1 MEMTYP
7 ILTIDKSG
15 VDKYLCNMVQDSN
28 HRFKS
33 WEHCY
38 EAFSNLNNPTDYLAL
53 HLAFYLASW
62 GMYRGSCGILWK
74 DYTIHMDAVNII
86 RKFHSLRKEWFT
98 MDDVSQIMKLYNAL
112 KDYYS
117 KITYYKPEN
126 KTSSLNLAATD
137 TLITKIMLGTIGCV
151 PALDDLFKRAFHC
164 QGKQFD
170 ENLLK
175 RIIDCSQSNKNTIQQ
190 CQISISEKLH
200 SFYPSMKVVDMYFW
214 QKGFDD
220 LQNEVIKNGKIR

>member
-1 MEMTYP
+1 MTSP
-7 ILTIDKSG
+7 ILDIEKSS
-15 VDKYLCNMVQDSN
+15 VDKYLSNMVQDSN

-33 WEHCY
+33 WEYCY
-38 EAFSNLNNPTDYLAL
+38 TVFGNSDSVDYLSL

-98 MDDVSQIMKLYNAL
+98 MDDVSQIMELYNAL

-170 ENLLK
+170 EELLK
-175 RIIDCSQSNKNTIQQ
+175 RIIDCSQSNKDTIQQ
-190 CQISISEKLH
+190 CQRYISERLH
-200 SFYPSMKVVDMYFW
+200 YRYPSMKDVDMCFW

-220 LQNEVIKNGKIR
+220 LKNRVTKNGKIR

>member
-1 MEMTYP
+1 MTFP
-7 ILTIDKSG
+7 ILDIEKSS
-15 VDKYLCNMVQDSN
+15 VEKYLSNMVQDSN

-33 WEHCY
+33 WEYCY
-38 EAFSNLNNPTDYLAL
+38 TAFGNLDSVDYLSL

-170 ENLLK
+170 EELLK
-175 RIIDCSQSNKNTIQQ
+175 RIIDCSQSNKDTIQQ
-190 CQISISEKLH
+190 CQRYISEKLH
-200 SFYPSMKVVDMYFW
+200 YHYPSMKVVR
-214 QKGFDD
+214 
-220 LQNEVIKNGKIR
+220 EVSSPKSYTFFS

>member
-1 MEMTYP
+1 
-7 ILTIDKSG
+7 
-15 VDKYLCNMVQDSN
+15 
-28 HRFKS
+28 
-33 WEHCY
+33 
-38 EAFSNLNNPTDYLAL
+38 
-53 HLAFYLASW
+53 
-62 GMYRGSCGILWK
+62 MYRGSCGILWK

-98 MDDVSQIMKLYNAL
+98 MDDVSRIMKLYNAL

-170 ENLLK
+170 EELLK
-175 RIIDCSQSNKNTIQQ
+175 RIIDCSQSNKDTIQQ
-190 CQISISEKLH
+190 CQRYISEKLH
-200 SFYPSMKVVDMYFW
+200 YRYPSMKVVDMCFW
-214 QKGFDD
+214 QKGYDKYNCERKG
-220 LQNEVIKNGKIR
+220 LNK

>member
-1 MEMTYP
+1 MTSP
-7 ILTIDKSG
+7 ILDIEKSS
-15 VDKYLCNMVQDSN
+15 VDKYLSNMVQDSN

-33 WEHCY
+33 WEYCY
-38 EAFSNLNNPTDYLAL
+38 TVFGNSDSVDYLSL

-98 MDDVSQIMKLYNAL
+98 MDDVSQIMELYNAL

-164 QGKQFD
+164 QG
-170 ENLLK
+170 
-175 RIIDCSQSNKNTIQQ
+175 IISSGIK
-190 CQISISEKLH
+190 
-200 SFYPSMKVVDMYFW
+200 
-214 QKGFDD
+214 
-220 LQNEVIKNGKIR
+220 EVSVCRCTGVSLG

>member
-1 MEMTYP
+1 MTFP
-7 ILTIDKSG
+7 ILDIEKSS
-15 VDKYLCNMVQDSN
+15 VEKYLSNMVQDSN

-33 WEHCY
+33 WEYCY
-38 EAFSNLNNPTDYLAL
+38 TAFGNLDSVDYLSL

-170 ENLLK
+170 EELLK
-175 RIIDCSQSNKNTIQQ
+175 RIIDCSQSNKDTIQQ
-190 CQISISEKLH
+190 CQRYISEKLH
-200 SFYPSMKVVDMYFW
+200 
-214 QKGFDD
+214 
-220 LQNEVIKNGKIR
+220 

>member
-1 MEMTYP
+1 MTFP
-7 ILTIDKSG
+7 ILDIEKSS
-15 VDKYLCNMVQDSN
+15 VEKYLSNMVQDSN

-33 WEHCY
+33 WEYCY
-38 EAFSNLNNPTDYLAL
+38 TVFGNSDSVDYLSL

-137 TLITKIMLGTIGCV
+137 TLITKIMLGTIGCD
-151 PALDDLFKRAFHC
+151 PA
-164 QGKQFD
+164 
-170 ENLLK
+170 
-175 RIIDCSQSNKNTIQQ
+175 
-190 CQISISEKLH
+190 
-200 SFYPSMKVVDMYFW
+200 
-214 QKGFDD
+214 
-220 LQNEVIKNGKIR
+220 

>member
-1 MEMTYP
+1 MTSP
-7 ILTIDKSG
+7 ILDIEKSS
-15 VDKYLCNMVQDSN
+15 VDKYLSNMVQDSN

-33 WEHCY
+33 WEYCY
-38 EAFSNLNNPTDYLAL
+38 TVFGNSDSVDYLSL

-86 RKFHSLRKEWFT
+86 RNFHSLRKEWFT
-98 MDDVSQIMKLYNAL
+98 MDDVSQIMELYNAL

-126 KTSSLNLAATD
+126 TSSLSLNATD

-151 PALDDLFKRAFHC
+151 PAMDNFFKKGFGVY
-164 QGKQFD
+164 QSKSFD
-170 ENLLK
+170 ERLLR
-175 RIIDCSQSNKNTIQQ
+175 RIIEFSERNKDDIQQ
-190 CQISISEKLH
+190 YQNLIQVKLEY
-200 SFYPSMKVVDMYFW
+200 SYPSMKIIDMYF
-214 QKGFDD
+214 
-220 LQNEVIKNGKIR
+220 GKRVMINILRKKRVK

>member
-1 MEMTYP
+1 MTFP
-7 ILTIDKSG
+7 ILDIEKSS
-15 VDKYLCNMVQDSN
+15 VEKYLSNMVQDSN

-33 WEHCY
+33 WEYCY
-38 EAFSNLNNPTDYLAL
+38 TAFGNLDSVDYLSL

-151 PALDDLFKRAFHC
+151 PASDDLFKRAFHC

-170 ENLLK
+170 EELLK
-175 RIIDCSQSNKNTIQQ
+175 RIIDCSQSNKDTIQQ
-190 CQISISEKLH
+190 CQRYISEKLH
-200 SFYPSMKVVDMYFW
+200 YHYPSMKVVDMCFW

-220 LQNEVIKNGKIR
+220 LKNRVTKNGKIR

>member
-1 MEMTYP
+1 MTSP
-7 ILTIDKSG
+7 ILDIEKSS
-15 VDKYLCNMVQDSN
+15 VDKYLSNMVQDSN

-33 WEHCY
+33 WEYCY
-38 EAFSNLNNPTDYLAL
+38 TVFGNSDSVDYLSL

-98 MDDVSQIMKLYNAL
+98 MDDVSQIMELYNAL

-151 PALDDLFKRAFHC
+151 PALADLFKRCLFYTFPSPPAF
-164 QGKQFD
+164 
-170 ENLLK
+170 L
-175 RIIDCSQSNKNTIQQ
+175 
-190 CQISISEKLH
+190 
-200 SFYPSMKVVDMYFW
+200 
-214 QKGFDD
+214 
-220 LQNEVIKNGKIR
+220 

>member
-1 MEMTYP
+1 MTFP
-7 ILTIDKSG
+7 ILDIEKSS
-15 VDKYLCNMVQDSN
+15 VEKYLSNMVQDSN

-33 WEHCY
+33 WEYCY
-38 EAFSNLNNPTDYLAL
+38 TAFGNLDSVDYLSL

-170 ENLLK
+170 EELLK
-175 RIIDCSQSNKNTIQQ
+175 RIIDCSQSNKDTIQQ
-190 CQISISEKLH
+190 CQRYISEKLH
-200 SFYPSMKVVDMYFW
+200 YHYQGYESCRYVFLA
-214 QKGFDD
+214 KG
-220 LQNEVIKNGKIR
+220 IR

>member
-1 MEMTYP
+1 MTFP
-7 ILTIDKSG
+7 ILDIEKSS
-15 VDKYLCNMVQDSN
+15 VEKYLSNMVQDSN

-33 WEHCY
+33 WEYCY
-38 EAFSNLNNPTDYLAL
+38 TAFGNLDSVDYLSL

-117 KITYYKPEN
+117 KITYYN
-126 KTSSLNLAATD
+126 
-137 TLITKIMLGTIGCV
+137 
-151 PALDDLFKRAFHC
+151 R
-164 QGKQFD
+164 
-170 ENLLK
+170 
-175 RIIDCSQSNKNTIQQ
+175 
-190 CQISISEKLH
+190 
-200 SFYPSMKVVDMYFW
+200 
-214 QKGFDD
+214 
-220 LQNEVIKNGKIR
+220 KIRLHP

>member
-1 MEMTYP
+1 MTFP
-7 ILTIDKSG
+7 ILDIEKSS
-15 VDKYLCNMVQDSN
+15 VEKYLSNMVQDSN

-33 WEHCY
+33 WEYCY
-38 EAFSNLNNPTDYLAL
+38 TAFGNLDSVDYLSL

-74 DYTIHMDAVNII
+74 DYTFHMDAVNII

-164 QGKQFD
+164 QGK
-170 ENLLK
+170 
-175 RIIDCSQSNKNTIQQ
+175 R
-190 CQISISEKLH
+190 SEERR
-200 SFYPSMKVVDMYFW
+200 V
-214 QKGFDD
+214 
-220 LQNEVIKNGKIR
+220 GKECRSRWSPYH

>member
-1 MEMTYP
+1 MTFP
-7 ILTIDKSG
+7 ILDIEKSS
-15 VDKYLCNMVQDSN
+15 VEKYLSNMVQDSN

-33 WEHCY
+33 WEYCY
-38 EAFSNLNNPTDYLAL
+38 TAFGNLDSVDYLSL

-170 ENLLK
+170 EELLK
-175 RIIDCSQSNKNTIQQ
+175 RLIVLRAIKIQYSNAKDIFLKNFTTTIHQ
-190 CQISISEKLH
+190 
-200 SFYPSMKVVDMYFW
+200 
-214 QKGFDD
+214 
-220 LQNEVIKNGKIR
+220 

>member
-1 MEMTYP
+1 MTFP
-7 ILTIDKSG
+7 ILDIEKSS
-15 VDKYLCNMVQDSN
+15 VEKYLSNMVQDSN

-33 WEHCY
+33 WEYCY
-38 EAFSNLNNPTDYLAL
+38 TAFGNLDSVDYLSL

-214 QKGFDD
+214 QKGYD
-220 LQNEVIKNGKIR
+220 EYIAKERG

>member
-1 MEMTYP
+1 MTSP
-7 ILTIDKSG
+7 ILDIEKSS
-15 VDKYLCNMVQDSN
+15 VDKYLSNMVQDSN

-33 WEHCY
+33 WEYCY
-38 EAFSNLNNPTDYLAL
+38 TVFGNSDSVDYLSL

-98 MDDVSQIMKLYNAL
+98 MDDVSQIMELYNAL

-151 PALDDLFKRAFHC
+151 HL
-164 QGKQFD
+164 
-170 ENLLK
+170 
-175 RIIDCSQSNKNTIQQ
+175 
-190 CQISISEKLH
+190 
-200 SFYPSMKVVDMYFW
+200 M
-214 QKGFDD
+214 
-220 LQNEVIKNGKIR
+220 

>member
-1 MEMTYP
+1 MTFP
-7 ILTIDKSG
+7 ILDIEKSS
-15 VDKYLCNMVQDSN
+15 VEKYLSNMVQDSN

-33 WEHCY
+33 WEYCY
-38 EAFSNLNNPTDYLAL
+38 TAFGNLDSVDYLSL

-170 ENLLK
+170 EELLK
-175 RIIDCSQSNKNTIQQ
+175 RIIDCSQSNKDTI
-190 CQISISEKLH
+190 
-200 SFYPSMKVVDMYFW
+200 SMPKIYF
-214 QKGFDD
+214 
-220 LQNEVIKNGKIR
+220 